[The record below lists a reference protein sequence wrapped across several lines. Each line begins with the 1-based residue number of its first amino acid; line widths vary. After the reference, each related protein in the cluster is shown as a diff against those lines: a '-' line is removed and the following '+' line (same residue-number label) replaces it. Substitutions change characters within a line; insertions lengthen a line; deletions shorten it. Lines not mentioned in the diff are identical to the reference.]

1 MKKMKEMVMKF
12 WNDEEGIGMVEILL
26 ILAVIITLALIFRE
40 QITAMVTKIF
50 QSNNDKM
57 DELLE

>member
-1 MKKMKEMVMKF
+1 MVMKF